1 MKKVILCLATFA
13 MFIVGCSKIESEQT
27 QTPISQEKASGLLP
41 DDPALKKNFGFRVSK
56 DFLENGHVLAF
67 NKFGK
72 KIHDLSISDAET
84 LMTAQAKGGTKGG
97 GWGQGGNPGTGST
110 GGGTSGGGG
119 TITPTPSDYTPPRI
133 IGVDPANGTVLK
145 FVNSVTL
152 SGFIDD
158 ETKLARV
165 KITVKGDVILDSIGP
180 FLHGYGNWNVFQ
192 IPYSLAYGD
201 GQYDMSWQAWDST
214 GNTTIVNTVFSRNT
228 NFNPLPSN
236 FPSSYVLPFPPGT
249 YIQQGGEG
257 ACAAFA
263 VNSAFTIQ
271 KYVRGNQTGGF
282 NGNNVYSP
290 EWIYNI
296 ALGGRSCGAGS
307 GILGNMGI
315 VVNRGVPTWNTLP
328 FSSMNG
334 CDTFMFTQ
342 AIRDNAVLNKGIY
355 GFSTATADINAIKYN
370 ITQGYVGIFSFS
382 LDRQLTYNVPA
393 GYIWNFPHF
402 RDGGPHAGCIVGFD
416 DSKHAFLMLN
426 SWGDTWADQGAVW
439 IDYDFFWSEVSGGLW
454 YFGN

>member
-1 MKKVILCLATFA
+1 MKRLLSLLMITVALVLSSCNKSSVDTINP
-13 MFIVGCSKIESEQT
+13 VDEQ
-27 QTPISQEKASGLLP
+27 QFASGLRP

-72 KIHDLSISDAET
+72 KIHDLSISEAET
-84 LMTAQAKGGTKGG
+84 LMTTQAKGGK
-97 GWGQGGNPGTGST
+97 GWGTGGNPASGGSGGST
-110 GGGTSGGGG
+110 GGGTV
-119 TITPTPSDYTPPRI
+119 TPPPPSDYTAPRI

-152 SGFIDD
+152 SGFVDD

-165 KITVKGDVILDSIGP
+165 RITVKGDVIHDSYGP
-180 FLHGYGNWNVFQ
+180 FLQGYGNWNVFQ

-201 GQYDMSWQAWDST
+201 GQYDMTWQAWDST

-228 NFNPLPSN
+228 NFNPIPAN

-334 CDTFMFTQ
+334 CDTLMFTQ
-342 AIRDNAVLNKGIY
+342 AIRDNAALNKGIY
-355 GFSTATADINAIKYN
+355 GFSTATADVNAIKYN
-370 ITQGYVGIFSFS
+370 ITQGYVGIFAFS
-382 LDRQLTYNVPA
+382 LDRQLTYNVPP
-393 GYIWNFPHF
+393 GYTWNFPHF
-402 RDGGPHAGCIVGFD
+402 RDGGPHAGCIIGFD

-426 SWGDTWADQGAVW
+426 SWGDTWADQGAMW

>member
-1 MKKVILCLATFA
+1 MKKLVMLTMLLYAAFLVSCNKTSLDEPT
-13 MFIVGCSKIESEQT
+13 VTNEQT
-27 QTPISQEKASGLLP
+27 FTSGLRP

-56 DFLENGHVLAF
+56 NFLENGQVLAF

-72 KIHDLSISDAET
+72 KIHDLSISEAEA
-84 LMTAQAKGGTKGG
+84 LMTIQAKGGK
-97 GWGQGGNPGTGST
+97 GWGTGGNPAS

-119 TITPTPSDYTPPRI
+119 TVTPPPPSDYTAPRI

-145 FVNSVTL
+145 FVNAVTL
-152 SGFIDD
+152 MGYVDD
-158 ETKLARV
+158 ETKLARI

-180 FLHGYGNWNVFQ
+180 FLQGYGNWNVLQ

-201 GQYDMSWQAWDST
+201 GQYDMTWQAWDST
-214 GNTTIVNTVFSRNT
+214 GNTTVVNTVFSRNT
-228 NFNPLPSN
+228 NFNPLPAS
-236 FPSSYVLPFPPGT
+236 FPSSYVLPFPKG
-249 YIQQGGEG
+249 YINQGGEG

-282 NGNNVYSP
+282 SGNNVYSP

-296 ALGGRSCGAGS
+296 ALRGLSCGAGS
-307 GILGNMGI
+307 GILGNMSI

-328 FSSMNG
+328 FSAFNG
-334 CDTFMFTQ
+334 CDTLMFTQ
-342 AIRDNAVLNKGIY
+342 AIRDNAALNKGIW

-370 ITQGYVGIFSFS
+370 ITQGYVGVFAFQ
-382 LDRQLTYNVPA
+382 LDRQLTYNVPP
-393 GYIWNFPHF
+393 GYTWNFPHF
-402 RDGGPHAGCIVGFD
+402 RDGGPHAGCIIGFD

-426 SWGDTWADQGAVW
+426 SWGDTWADQGAMW